1 MPAWGARVQANPA
14 CYPQYDDERLVRQ
27 ADVANGLGVTTT
39 GFSISGAGATNYAL
53 QPVAGLHANIT
64 PAPLTILSVTAND
77 KPYDALASS
86 TLTTAGASLQG
97 IINSDNVTLDSS
109 GAAGTFASVNAGS
122 NIPVA
127 ASGFTLAGSK
137 ASDYSLSQPAGL
149 SANIVPAVVT
159 ATITGNPTKA
169 YDGSNSATLTDSD
182 YHLSGFVGAQGAAV
196 PQSATANYL
205 SPNAGTNI
213 GLQSTLA
220 ISDFVADAGTNLAN
234 YSMPSTAT
242 GVLGTI
248 TPKVLNLTGTR
259 VYDTTTNADG
269 SLFGTLTGL
278 NGDTL
283 SVSGVGTLPSKNV
296 GTENSPYLEASL

>member
-1 MPAWGARVQANPA
+1 M
-14 CYPQYDDERLVRQ
+14 
-27 ADVANGLGVTTT
+27 
-39 GFSISGAGATNYAL
+39 
-53 QPVAGLHANIT
+53 
-64 PAPLTILSVTAND
+64 
-77 KPYDALASS
+77 
-86 TLTTAGASLQG
+86 
-97 IINSDNVTLDSS
+97 TLDSS

-127 ASGFTLAGSK
+127 ASGSTLAGSK
-137 ASDYSLSQPAGL
+137 AFDYSLGQPTGL
-149 SANIVPAVVT
+149 SANIAPAVIT
-159 ATITGNPTKA
+159 ATIVGNPTKA
-169 YDGSNSATLTDSD
+169 YDGSNSATLTNSD
-182 YHLSGFVGAQGAAV
+182 YHLVAFIGSQGAAV

-205 SPNAGTNI
+205 SPNAGANI
-213 GLQSTLA
+213 GLQSTLV

-234 YSMPSTAT
+234 YSMPSSAT

-296 GTENSPYLEASL
+296 GTENFTLLGSLTLSGNSGGALASNYTLAGGTDWVKITPVTLNVTGTTGSTKIYDGNTSAVISNATLNGVLGGDSVALGNDTSGNFADRMSARVRRSPRR

>member
-1 MPAWGARVQANPA
+1 MPGGNELRVAARGGFAREYHAGTAYHSV
-14 CYPQYDDERLVRQ
+14 RHRKRQ
-27 ADVANGLGVTTT
+27 ALRRIGQQYFDHRGRES
-39 GFSISGAGATNYAL
+39 FR
-53 QPVAGLHANIT
+53 
-64 PAPLTILSVTAND
+64 
-77 KPYDALASS
+77 ASS
-86 TLTTAGASLQG
+86 
-97 IINSDNVTLDSS
+97 ISDNVTLDSS

-149 SANIVPAVVT
+149 SANIIPAVVT

-182 YHLSGFVGAQGAAV
+182 YHLRGFVGAQGAAV
-196 PQSATANYL
+196 QQSATANYL
-205 SPNAGTNI
+205 SPNTSYGV
-213 GLQSTLA
+213 GLLSTLV
-220 ISDFVADAGTNLAN
+220 ISDFVADAGINLAN
-234 YSMPSTAT
+234 YSMPSTGT

-296 GTENSPYLEASL
+296 GTETFTFYLEASR